1 MTTSPFASEDQFL
14 AAISARFPNV
24 HPHMIVGRG
33 DDCAL
38 LNCPGT
44 MAMTTDLFVED
55 VHFRRGYFSPQ
66 DVGHKSLAVNLSDIA
81 AMGGRPLGFSLGL
94 AGPPDT
100 PAAYWE
106 ALLDGMAELAA
117 AQDIP
122 LVGGDLNA
130 CAKIVVSVTL
140 WGEAGPSGRMILRE
154 GAMPGDVLF
163 AVGDVGLSA
172 VGLDVLDLLGPD
184 AKAQWPDSVAAHL
197 RPAPKISE
205 GLALSGLR
213 GVRCLMDVSDGLAR
227 DLPRLLGQTLGA
239 DLCVEPDTLHP
250 EVLRRAGERGTD
262 PAELAVVGGEDYAL
276 LGACH
281 HMRFLDIYTQVP
293 GVWALGTVTDAP
305 GITLNGRKLTK
316 KGFDHFS

>member
-1 MTTSPFASEDQFL
+1 MSNAPFTSEDQFL

-24 HPHMIVGRG
+24 HPHMILGRG

-66 DVGHKSLAVNLSDIA
+66 DAGRKALAVNLSDIA

-106 ALLDGMAELAA
+106 GLLDGMAGLAA
-117 AQDIP
+117 SHDVA

-130 CAKIVVSVTL
+130 CVKIVVSITL
-140 WGEAGPSGRMILRE
+140 WGEAGPSGRLIRRE

-163 AVGDVGLSA
+163 VVGDVGLSA
-172 VGLDVLDLLGPD
+172 IGLEALEKRGPE
-184 AKAQWPDSVAAHL
+184 AGVSWPESVAAHL
-197 RPAPKISE
+197 RPVPKIAE
-205 GLALSGLR
+205 GLALAEIR

-227 DLPRLLGQTLGA
+227 DLPRLLGLKLGA
-239 DLCVEPDTLHP
+239 DLSVEPYTLHP
-250 EVLRRAGERGTD
+250 ELLRHAEESGAD
-262 PAELAVVGGEDYAL
+262 PAETAVVGGEDYAL

-281 HMRFLDIYTQVP
+281 HTRFLDIYTRIP
-293 GVWALGTVTDAP
+293 GVWALGTVTTTP
-305 GITLNGRKLTK
+305 GIMLNGRKLTRR
-316 KGFDHFS
+316 GFDHFQ